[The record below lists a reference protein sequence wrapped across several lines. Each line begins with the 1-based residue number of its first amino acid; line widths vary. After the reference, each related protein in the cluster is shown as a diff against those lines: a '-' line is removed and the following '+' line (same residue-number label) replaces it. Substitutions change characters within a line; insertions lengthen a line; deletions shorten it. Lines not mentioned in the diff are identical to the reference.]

1 MARMKDQEMIRQIET
16 LQSQFLIAMPNMGD
30 TRFEK
35 SVVYLCAHSADGA
48 MGFVI
53 NRTLDKPA
61 VPDFLH
67 QLNIVSEEERDTMP
81 ASLRL
86 APLYSGGPVEPGRG
100 FVLHSP
106 DYTSETTLVIEDAV
120 SLTATLEI
128 LRAIS
133 LGRGPRRV
141 FMALGYSGWA
151 AGQLEEEI
159 AANGWLTCR
168 SDAGLIFDRDQD
180 TKYTRAL
187 RGMGVNPLLLSGQA
201 GHA

>member
-1 MARMKDQEMIRQIET
+1 MIRNIET
-16 LQSQFLIAMPNMGD
+16 LQGQFLIAMPNMGD

-53 NRTLDKPA
+53 NRTLDTPTI
-61 VPDFLH
+61 PQFLH
-67 QLNIVSEEERDTMP
+67 QLNIVSEEERDAMP
-81 ASLRL
+81 PALAQ

-106 DYTSETTLVIEDAV
+106 DYTSETTLTIDESV

-128 LRAIS
+128 LRVIS
-133 LGRGPRRV
+133 LGRGPSRV

-159 AANGWLTCR
+159 AANGWLTCTAD
-168 SDAGLIFDRDQD
+168 SGLIFDRDQE

-187 RGMGVNPLLLSGQA
+187 RSMGINPLLLSAQA

>member
-1 MARMKDQEMIRQIET
+1 MKDQEMIRQIET
-16 LQSQFLIAMPNMGD
+16 LQGQFLIAMPNMGD

-53 NRTLDKPA
+53 NRTLEKPSI
-61 VPDFLH
+61 PDFLH
-67 QLNIVSEEERDTMP
+67 QLNIVTEEERDEMP
-81 ASLRL
+81 AQLRL

-133 LGRGPRRV
+133 LGRGPRSV

-151 AGQLEEEI
+151 GGQLEEEI

-180 TKYTRAL
+180 TKYSRAL

>member
-1 MARMKDQEMIRQIET
+1 MIRHLET
-16 LQSQFLIAMPNMGD
+16 LQGQFLIAMPNMGD

-35 SVVYLCAHSADGA
+35 TVVYLCAHSADGA

-53 NRTLDKPA
+53 NRTLESPT
-61 VPDFLH
+61 VPEFLN
-67 QLNIVSEEERDTMP
+67 QLNIVTDEERDSIP
-81 ASLRL
+81 ASLRM

-106 DYTSETTLVIEDAV
+106 DYAAESTLAIDDTI

-133 LGRGPRRV
+133 IGRGPRRV

-168 SDAGLIFDRDQD
+168 ADAGLIFDRDQE
-180 TKYTRAL
+180 TKYSRAL
-187 RGMGVNPLLLSGQA
+187 RSMGINPLLLSAQA

>member
-1 MARMKDQEMIRQIET
+1 MIRNMET
-16 LQSQFLIAMPNMGD
+16 LQGQFLIAMPNMGD

-53 NRTLDKPA
+53 NRTLDTPTI
-61 VPDFLH
+61 PQFLH
-67 QLNIVSEEERDTMP
+67 QLNIVSEEERDAMP
-81 ASLRL
+81 TSLSQ

-106 DYTSETTLVIEDAV
+106 DYTSETTLAIDETV

-128 LRAIS
+128 LRVIS
-133 LGRGPRRV
+133 LGRGPERV

-151 AGQLEEEI
+151 SGQLEEEI
-159 AANGWLTCR
+159 AANGWLTCNAD
-168 SDAGLIFDRDQD
+168 SGLIFDRDQD

-187 RGMGVNPLLLSGQA
+187 RSMGVNPLLLSTQA

>member
-1 MARMKDQEMIRQIET
+1 MIRHLET
-16 LQSQFLIAMPNMGD
+16 LQGQFLIAMPNMGD

-35 SVVYLCAHSADGA
+35 TVVYLCAHSADGA

-53 NRTLDKPA
+53 NRTLESPT
-61 VPDFLH
+61 VPEFLS
-67 QLNIVSEEERDTMP
+67 QLNIVTDDERDSIP
-81 ASLRL
+81 ASLRI

-106 DYTSETTLVIEDAV
+106 DYTAESTLAIDDTI

-133 LGRGPRRV
+133 IGRGPRRV

-168 SDAGLIFDRDQD
+168 ADAGLIFDRDQE
-180 TKYTRAL
+180 TKYARAL
-187 RGMGVNPLLLSGQA
+187 RSMGINPLLLSAQA

>member
-1 MARMKDQEMIRQIET
+1 MIRNIET
-16 LQSQFLIAMPNMGD
+16 LQGQFLIAMPNMGD

-35 SVVYLCAHSADGA
+35 SVVYLCAHSPDGA

-53 NRTLDKPA
+53 NRPLDTPTI
-61 VPDFLH
+61 PQFLH
-67 QLNIVSEEERDTMP
+67 QLNIVTEEERDVMP
-81 ASLRL
+81 PEL
-86 APLYSGGPVEPGRG
+86 AQGPLYSGGPVEPGRG

-106 DYTSETTLVIEDAV
+106 DYTSETTLAIDDAV

-128 LRAIS
+128 LRVIS
-133 LGRGPRRV
+133 LGRGPSRV

-159 AANGWLTCR
+159 AANGWLTCTAD
-168 SDAGLIFDRDQD
+168 SGLIFDRDQE

-187 RGMGVNPLLLSGQA
+187 RSMGINPLLLSAQA

>member
-1 MARMKDQEMIRQIET
+1 MIRQIET
-16 LQSQFLIAMPNMGD
+16 LQGQFLIAMPNMGD

-35 SVVYLCAHSADGA
+35 TVIYLCAHSADGA

-53 NRTLDKPA
+53 NRTLETPTI
-61 VPDFLH
+61 PEFLH
-67 QLNIVSEEERDTMP
+67 QLNIVNEEERDAIP
-81 ASLRL
+81 ASLRT

-106 DYTSETTLVIEDAV
+106 DYSSETTLAIDETI

-133 LGRGPRRV
+133 FGRGPGRV
-141 FMALGYSGWA
+141 FLALGYSGWA

-159 AANGWLTCR
+159 AANGWLTCQA
-168 SDAGLIFDRDQD
+168 DPGLIFDRDQE
-180 TKYTRAL
+180 TKYSRAL
-187 RGMGVNPLLLSGQA
+187 RAMGINPLLLSAQA

>member
-1 MARMKDQEMIRQIET
+1 MIRNMET
-16 LQSQFLIAMPNMGD
+16 LQGQFLIAMPNMGD

-53 NRTLDKPA
+53 NRTLDTPTI
-61 VPDFLH
+61 PQFLH
-67 QLNIVSEEERDTMP
+67 QLNIVSEEERDAMP
-81 ASLRL
+81 ASLSQ

-106 DYTSETTLVIEDAV
+106 DYTSETTLAIDETV

-128 LRAIS
+128 LRVIS
-133 LGRGPRRV
+133 LGRGPERV

-151 AGQLEEEI
+151 SGQLEEEI
-159 AANGWLTCR
+159 AANGWLTCNAD
-168 SDAGLIFDRDQD
+168 SGLIFDRDQD

-187 RGMGVNPLLLSGQA
+187 RSMGVNPLLLSTQA